1 MRYLRG
7 ETPLELSMVRLA
19 DLPSLTLSG
28 SGLWHLRSESL
39 NAREL
44 MLGTSD
50 RKTELSNIDG
60 SMLLLLLQSRV
71 EREE

>member
-7 ETPLELSMVRLA
+7 ETPLELSMVRST
-19 DLPSLTLSG
+19 DLPSSTLSG

-50 RKTELSNIDG
+50 RRTELSSRDEN
-60 SMLLLLLQSRV
+60 MLLLQSRV
-71 EREE
+71 ER